1 MAEPTYTSKE
11 VSESKIKAAMGSS
24 MTEGFIGIGAVALAI
39 IGLAGVLPVILL
51 AVATIALGVAL
62 AFEGGSISARY
73 AALIEEGE
81 AKKDAARWGGVTS
94 LFLAGVAGITLGI
107 LSLIGIVPGILIPV
121 SAIAFGG
128 ALILDSGANERLS
141 RLEAEYSEGFKTSE
155 SVMRETAR
163 TSAGLQVLV
172 GLGAIALGILA
183 LVNVFPLV
191 LSLVAMLSIG
201 TVNLITGTIIGGRMA
216 TMFR

>member
-1 MAEPTYTSKE
+1 MVEPTYTSKD
-11 VSESKIKAAMGSS
+11 VSESRVKAAMGSS
-24 MTEGFIGIGAVALAI
+24 ITEGFIGIGAVALAI
-39 IGLAGVLPVILL
+39 IGLAGILPVILV
-51 AVATIALGVAL
+51 AVATIAIGVAL

-73 AALIEEGE
+73 AALMEEGE
-81 AKKDAARWGGVTS
+81 TKGEAARWGGVTS

-141 RLEAEYSEGFKTSE
+141 RLEAQHAAGLKATEG
-155 SVMRETAR
+155 VVRETSR
-163 TSAGLQVLV
+163 TSAGLQMSV
-172 GLGAIALGILA
+172 GLAGIALGILA
-183 LVNVFPLV
+183 LVNVYPLV

-201 TVNLITGTIIGGRMA
+201 AVNLITGSMIGGRMA
-216 TMFR
+216 TIFR